1 MELEVILRLD
11 EAQDLWVLSP
21 DESDIRNRLKRCV
34 VHMAM
39 LEWSRN
45 KQCTHMVNI
54 KEEEDSNT
62 KFFNMKINARP

>member
-1 MELEVILRLD
+1 
-11 EAQDLWVLSP
+11 
-21 DESDIRNRLKRCV
+21 
-34 VHMAM
+34 MAM